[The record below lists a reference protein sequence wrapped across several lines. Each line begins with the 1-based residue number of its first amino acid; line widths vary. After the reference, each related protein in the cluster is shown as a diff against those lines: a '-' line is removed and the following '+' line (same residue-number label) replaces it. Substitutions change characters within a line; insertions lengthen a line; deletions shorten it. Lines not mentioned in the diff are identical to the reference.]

1 MDITFLGTA
10 SAQPSPTRNHSSLAF
25 RPDGSDVW
33 LFDCGE
39 GTQHQMINLMAD
51 HATLALAAPG
61 NASAVVNAP
70 RLARI
75 SRIFL
80 THLHGDHCFGLPGLL
95 CTAGSVVSS
104 DVLPKTNPIHIYGP
118 RGLKAYVRSMLLHTM
133 SRIGTGFVLHELLL
147 ANDTPSAN
155 GDRHIDEVLGDDFVA
170 MSTTLGPNKDDI
182 ATAYWTLQTGSA
194 TAFEIL
200 AAPIPHTVPTVGYL
214 LREPAL
220 PGRLN
225 IELVAPILQRNK
237 AALQLKNP
245 LALLPKLKNGETL
258 TMPDGTV
265 LSPET
270 CVGPTRPGRVVVILG
285 DTSDALASAFV
296 PLTARDPYVDVVV
309 HEATNACL
317 PSDVAAG
324 ASPTD
329 VEAQTKSHGHSTPE
343 MAGAFANAIR
353 CKRLLLN
360 HFSSR
365 YKGDGADDSI
375 AVMDTIKALAATA
388 FGSENVVCAR
398 DFMQVAIAP
407 RPV

>member
-39 GTQHQMINLMAD
+39 GTQHQMINLMAG
-51 HATLALAAPG
+51 HATLALQAPG
-61 NASAVVNAP
+61 NACAVLSAP
-70 RLARI
+70 RLAKI

-104 DVLPKTNPIHIYGP
+104 DVPEKANPIHIYGP
-118 RGLKAYVRSMLLHTM
+118 RGLKAYVRNMLRHTM

-147 ANDTPSAN
+147 ASDTPSRN
-155 GDRHIDEVLGDDFVA
+155 DECHIDEVLGDDFVA
-170 MSTTLGPNKDDI
+170 TYQSTNKDDR
-182 ATAYWTLQTGSA
+182 ATTYWTLQVGTA

-214 LREPAL
+214 LREPAS

-245 LALLPKLKNGETL
+245 MALLPKLKNGETL

-270 CVGPTRPGRVVVILG
+270 CVGPTRPGRVIVILG

-296 PLTARDPYVDVVV
+296 SLTAEDAYVDVVV

-317 PSDVAAG
+317 PSDVATG
-324 ASPTD
+324 ATPAD

-343 MAGAFANAIR
+343 MAGTFANAMR
-353 CKRLLLN
+353 CKRLVLN

-365 YKGDGADDSI
+365 YKGDGAAESL
-375 AVMDTIKALAATA
+375 AVMDNIKALATTA
-388 FGSENVVCAR
+388 FGSDNVVCAR